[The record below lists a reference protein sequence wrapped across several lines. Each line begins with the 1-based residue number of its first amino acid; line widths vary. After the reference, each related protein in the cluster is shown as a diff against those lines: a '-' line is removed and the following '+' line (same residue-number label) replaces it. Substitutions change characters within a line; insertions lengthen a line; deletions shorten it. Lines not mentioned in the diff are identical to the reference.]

1 MNKVEICGIDTSALK
16 TLTEEKKRELL
27 RRAHA
32 GDMAAR
38 EEMIMGNLRLVLSV
52 VGRFNP
58 KQDSPDDLFQV
69 GCVGLIKAIDNF
81 NLDMDVRFSTY
92 AVPMIIGEL
101 RRYQRDNSAV
111 RVSRGVRDLAY
122 RALGVKEEIS
132 REEGRDATIPEI
144 AKRLGVTERALGEAM
159 EAIVEPISI
168 FDSVYGDGEDK
179 MFVIDKLADEDASDD
194 AWVESIALTE
204 ALGKLNAREKNI
216 VNLRFYKGKTQME
229 IAAEIGISQ
238 AQVSRLEKGAI
249 DKLRR
254 YMS

>member
-27 RRAHA
+27 IRAHA
-32 GDMAAR
+32 RDMAAR

-81 NLDMDVRFSTY
+81 NLNMDVRFSTY

-132 REEGRDATIPEI
+132 REEG
-144 AKRLGVTERALGEAM
+144 
-159 EAIVEPISI
+159 
-168 FDSVYGDGEDK
+168 
-179 MFVIDKLADEDASDD
+179 
-194 AWVESIALTE
+194 
-204 ALGKLNAREKNI
+204 NI
-216 VNLRFYKGKTQME
+216 VN
-229 IAAEIGISQ
+229 
-238 AQVSRLEKGAI
+238 
-249 DKLRR
+249 
-254 YMS
+254 